1 MACSKEA
8 VLELKDV
15 VLAVK
20 EVTRWYE
27 VGLQLG
33 LPEEK
38 LKLISSH
45 PDIEGHQRM
54 MLSKWL
60 SYDPE
65 ASWTKLVAA
74 LRAIGERSVAD
85 KVARQFVG
93 VAVDVSRPDR
103 SAGQDPET
111 RKGGHATHT
120 IPWLVDQATPIMHTL
135 PRDVSYAALFL
146 EMVTEAYC
154 HMCCHY
160 YLLSQCMFFTS
171 PPVSGLAMTKSALVE
186 IKSAFASLLIEVRS
200 ALEKK
205 RVKVK
210 DVRQFFLG
218 YFEGKCTIPE
228 RANLSKIFESITSEQ
243 LWRYDHYDALQKVAE
258 AFLPKHPA
266 VGHVTEYISKL
277 AGFNITT
284 SIIDFVNLSE
294 LEDSEEDNHPFSP
307 KKYNRSYRKLTVGLK
322 LDRSVKLSELTLV
335 KVDEIWKAL
344 QKKFN
349 LPSLTAVVDKIV
361 EGSLKI
367 TWLILPHV
375 EKRLR
380 ALVAK
385 SVDFF
390 RHHNIISVDLY
401 DGLLPLY
408 DEGWMVSMM

>member
-1 MACSKEA
+1 
-8 VLELKDV
+8 
-15 VLAVK
+15 
-20 EVTRWYE
+20 
-27 VGLQLG
+27 
-33 LPEEK
+33 
-38 LKLISSH
+38 
-45 PDIEGHQRM
+45 
-54 MLSKWL
+54 
-60 SYDPE
+60 
-65 ASWTKLVAA
+65 
-74 LRAIGERSVAD
+74 
-85 KVARQFVG
+85 
-93 VAVDVSRPDR
+93 
-103 SAGQDPET
+103 
-111 RKGGHATHT
+111 
-120 IPWLVDQATPIMHTL
+120 
-135 PRDVSYAALFL
+135 
-146 EMVTEAYC
+146 
-154 HMCCHY
+154 
-160 YLLSQCMFFTS
+160 
-171 PPVSGLAMTKSALVE
+171 MTKSALGE

-210 DVRQFFLG
+210 DVRQFFLS
-218 YFEGKCTIPE
+218 YFEGECTIPE
-228 RANLSKIFESITSEQ
+228 RASLSKIFESITSAK
-243 LWRYDHYDALQKVAE
+243 LWCYDHYDPLQRVAE
-258 AFLPKHPA
+258 SFLPKHPA

-380 ALVAK
+380 ALTAK

-390 RHHNIISVDLY
+390 RHHNIISVGLY
-401 DGLLPLY
+401 DSHLPLY
-408 DEGWMVSMM
+408 YEEWMVSMIPLHNWCSPHLVSLCRKAPPLSSGPALLGTVKR